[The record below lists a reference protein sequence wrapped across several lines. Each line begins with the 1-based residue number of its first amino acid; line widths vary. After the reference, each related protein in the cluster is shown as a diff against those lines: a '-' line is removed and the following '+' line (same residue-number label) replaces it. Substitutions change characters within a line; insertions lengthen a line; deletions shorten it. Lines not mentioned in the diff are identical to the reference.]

1 MRSSSG
7 VRSVLLAVGILG
19 FALGGCGSL
28 TGKLVQESSLLA
40 SRAPATA
47 LEAPAPVVTAPAE
60 APVPTEPAPIRQ
72 AEPAAAETSE
82 PAAAASTDTASITID
97 YEPITKANAPEWAV
111 AASSHARHALRGDS
125 DSPDLDVEEF
135 DPWES
140 FNEKMFAFNYNLDK
154 YLLKPVAQGYNFVV
168 PDMFQTMI
176 DNAFFNLRMPSRFV
190 NKVLQWRLLDAGK
203 EMGRFLVN
211 STLGVGGLFDV
222 AKQEMNLPRNQAD
235 FGQTLGVWG
244 VQPGPFLVL
253 PFLPPLTV
261 RDGIGYGVDGAM
273 HPLYYYIAFWPD
285 ALAMKLGDTV
295 NDRSLNLDLFQGIEQ
310 STVDLYSAVRN
321 AYLQRRARMIK
332 EVLDR

>member
-1 MRSSSG
+1 MRSSWD
-7 VRSVLLAVGILG
+7 VRWAVLAIAVLG
-19 FALGGCGSL
+19 FAAGGCGSL

-40 SRAPATA
+40 SRTPAA
-47 LEAPAPVVTAPAE
+47 SLEAPAPAPAVASATASETPAQTEGPAVE
-60 APVPTEPAPIRQ
+60 ATPAAQ
-72 AEPAAAETSE
+72 TAEPTAAD
-82 PAAAASTDTASITID
+82 PVTID
-97 YEPITKANAPEWAV
+97 YAPITAANAPTWVVALAGPLNAAV
-111 AASSHARHALRGDS
+111 KGSTDS
-125 DSPDLDVEEF
+125 DASDLDVDEF

-154 YLLKPVAQGYNFVV
+154 YVLKPVAQGYNFIV

-190 NKVLQWRLLDAGK
+190 NKILQWRLADAGK

-211 STLGVGGLFDV
+211 STLGIGGLFDV

-244 VQPGPFLVL
+244 VHPGPFLIL
-253 PFLPPLTV
+253 PFMPPLTV

-285 ALAMKLGDTV
+285 AIAMKLGDTV
-295 NDRSLNLDLFQGIEQ
+295 NDRSLSLDLFQGIEQ